1 MSSTLSALPGA
12 YDLVLKG
19 GRVIDPASGMD
30 AIQLLHPET
39 VVRAGKVIKTD
50 SPLLPDLE
58 QLAA

>member
-19 GRVIDPASGMD
+19 GRVIDPATGTD
-30 AIQLLHPET
+30 AIQLLHPER
-39 VVRAGKVIKTD
+39 VVRAGEVTD

-58 QLAA
+58 QLVA